1 MIYSERQGGRSRGTM
16 DEDVEK
22 EREVLSTVS
31 DTLLL
36 FMECMTEKY
45 GKRPEHISAV
55 YEEVIRVVKGLK
67 DQF

>member
-1 MIYSERQGGRSRGTM
+1 M

-36 FMECMTEKY
+36 FMECMAEKY

-55 YEEVIRVVKGLK
+55 YEEVIRVVKELK